1 MFKRNEV
8 FFFMVGE
15 RHMFKRYMKESKH
28 GIKVILME
36 HYTGLNG
43 EIKVKRKIEFSMVK

>member
-1 MFKRNEV
+1 MFKRN
-8 FFFMVGE
+8 
-15 RHMFKRYMKESKH
+15 MKERTN

-36 HYTGLNG
+36 LYTGLNG

>member
-15 RHMFKRYMKESKH
+15 RLMFKRYVKKRTH

-36 HYTGLNG
+36 LYTGLNG
-43 EIKVKRKIEFSMVK
+43 ETKVKRKME